1 MKQNNITKHRSFL
14 FSSRRIKFWPRNKAI
29 YEVKLVLHITGWPVL
44 LHTVTSVTYLTYV
57 IAIDDNKDN
66 NWWYVTSYCDKTG
79 KSDKS
84 VNTSS
89 SIYEL
94 SVNVLT
100 GNIKFWKQTSNLKN
114 NIKFWKHHDHN
125 RKLCHALWG
134 FEDSNWC
141 HIHTFVIGNW
151 FLLW

>member
-1 MKQNNITKHRSFL
+1 MKQNYITTLLSIISF
-14 FSSRRIKFWPRNKAI
+14 FSRWIKFSPRNKAI
-29 YEVKLVLHITGWPVL
+29 NEVKLVLHITGWPVL
-44 LHTVTSVTYLTYV
+44 LHTVTYSYIPYV
-57 IAIDDNKDN
+57 IAIDNKDN

-125 RKLCHALWG
+125 RKLCHALWWL
-134 FEDSNWC
+134 EDSHWC
-141 HIHTFVIGNW
+141 NMHTFVIGNW
-151 FLLW
+151 FFLW

>member
-1 MKQNNITKHRSFL
+1 MKQNYITTLISIDHLFFL
-14 FSSRRIKFWPRNKAI
+14 KKNQVFTKEQGYFWGQTR
-29 YEVKLVLHITGWPVL
+29 
-44 LHTVTSVTYLTYV
+44 VTYYWVASIITYCYISYV
-57 IAIDDNKDN
+57 IDIASDNKDN

-125 RKLCHALWG
+125 RKLCHALWWL
-134 FEDSNWC
+134 EDSHWC
-141 HIHTFVIGNW
+141 NMHTFVIGNW
-151 FLLW
+151 FFLW